1 MKYITIIILGLFLT
15 ACSITEPRVSFGKKC
30 VEKSDKVVYS
40 YIWVYDKEV
49 GIPADEETCKKLNV
63 EGK

>member
-30 VEKSDKVVYS
+30 VEEGNKIVYS

-49 GIPADEETCKKLNV
+49 EYLLTKKLVKN
-63 EGK
+63 